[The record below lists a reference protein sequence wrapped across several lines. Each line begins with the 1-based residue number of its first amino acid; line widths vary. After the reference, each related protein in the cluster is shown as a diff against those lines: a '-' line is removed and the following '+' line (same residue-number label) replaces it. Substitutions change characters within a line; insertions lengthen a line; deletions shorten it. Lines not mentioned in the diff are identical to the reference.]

1 MLYTGLSHDVISAM
15 LVSQTSPLWVKTLS
29 LCIDDKV
36 FLVVICT
43 VYFVSFV
50 TCDLCLEIRSIH
62 DIEERVLRLPV
73 FTIYTDKPVGPR
85 FRQMVRKIQSR
96 LPQFHLP
103 ENDRKRLKLLSKMS
117 FKKWNTNFHLEYSV
131 RKNRT
136 TFSDVPLLP
145 GNVRLERPKK
155 SCSMTF
161 QLDFPQTC
169 WNGKQTP

>member
-62 DIEERVLRLPV
+62 DIEDRVLRLPV

-136 TFSDVPLLP
+136 TFFRCPVAPRKCSAGTTKKVMFHYFPTGLSANLL
-145 GNVRLERPKK
+145 K
-155 SCSMTF
+155 
-161 QLDFPQTC
+161 
-169 WNGKQTP
+169 W